1 MAEEIQI
8 AGTGSTAKI
17 RNPLGVVGLS
27 IITIGIYYIFW
38 WYFIN
43 REMRDLGRSR
53 NTDLGQN
60 PGNSVL
66 ALIPGSLI
74 IVPGLVTL
82 WTTSGRI
89 ESSQEAV
96 GIARRVSGPIIFI
109 LLLIIGPVGIW
120 YAQSE
125 LNKVWEAERSSGA
138 LPQPEAA
145 AQPAGTPPPPP
156 PPPAPEAPVRGQ
168 EAPAQGPEAPQGP
181 QSPSQPQ

>member
-17 RNPLGVVGLS
+17 RNPLGVVALS

-60 PGNSVL
+60 PTNSVL

-89 ESSQEAV
+89 ERSQEAV

-125 LNKVWEAERSSGA
+125 LNKVWEAERSGGA

-145 AQPAGTPPPPP
+145 GRPVGTPPPPP
-156 PPPAPEAPVRGQ
+156 PPPEAPVRGP

-181 QSPSQPQ
+181 QAPSQPQ

>member
-1 MAEEIQI
+1 MAEELQI

-17 RNPLGVVGLS
+17 RNPLGTVALS

-53 NTDLGQN
+53 NTDLGES

-66 ALIPGSLI
+66 AITLGALI
-74 IVPGLVTL
+74 IVPALVTL

-89 ESSQEAV
+89 ERSQEAV
-96 GIARRVSGPIIFI
+96 GIDRRVSGPIIFI
-109 LLLIIGPVGIW
+109 LLLLIWPVGIW

-125 LNKVWEAERSSGA
+125 LNKVWEAQRSGA
-138 LPQPEAA
+138 GGDLPQPEVTA
-145 AQPAGTPPPPP
+145 PGTPPPPP
-156 PPPAPEAPVRGQ
+156 AAPEM
-168 EAPAQGPEAPQGP
+168 
-181 QSPSQPQ
+181 PSQPQAPGQGPQAPPPRPQGPGQPQ

>member
-17 RNPLGVVGLS
+17 RNPLGTVALS

-43 REMRDLGRSR
+43 REMRDLGRAR
-53 NTDLGQN
+53 NTDLGQS

-66 ALIPGSLI
+66 AVTLGALI
-74 IVPGLVTL
+74 IIPAIVTL

-89 ESSQEAV
+89 ERSQEAV
-96 GIARRVSGPIIFI
+96 GIDRRVSGPIIFI
-109 LLLIIGPVGIW
+109 LLLLIGPVGIW

-125 LNKVWEAERSSGA
+125 LNKVWEADRSGGA
-138 LPQPEAA
+138 GGGLPQPEAA
-145 AQPAGTPPPPP
+145 AQPPGTPPPPP
-156 PPPAPEAPVRGQ
+156 AAPEA
-168 EAPAQGPEAPQGP
+168 PEAPQGP
-181 QSPSQPQ
+181 QAPSQPQ